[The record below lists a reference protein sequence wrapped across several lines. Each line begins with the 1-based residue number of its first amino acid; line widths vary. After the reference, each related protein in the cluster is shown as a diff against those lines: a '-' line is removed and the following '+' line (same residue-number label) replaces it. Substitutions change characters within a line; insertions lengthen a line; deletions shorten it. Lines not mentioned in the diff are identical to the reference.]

1 MSNLR
6 KAIGQMAGNFTVA
19 KVGDDEFVYD
29 GETIYEGLTI
39 NTYDENGDLIPV
51 SSGTYT
57 IEGEQVDIADGVV
70 VKIEREEGE
79 EIEEVTEPD
88 PIEET
93 EQTQPDPV
101 ETQLDPE
108 PNPIDPRIEALQ
120 ADLTEIKELLQ
131 KVIFALYKP
140 LDDEVPQ
147 SPTTPT
153 NANPTK
159 AERILK
165 K

>member
-70 VKIEREEGE
+70 VKIEREEE
-79 EIEEVTEPD
+79 ATDPDPID

-93 EQTQPDPV
+93 EETPPDPV
-101 ETQLDPE
+101 ETQLDPVT
-108 PNPIDPRIEALQ
+108 PDPIEALQ

>member
-70 VKIEREEGE
+70 VKIEREEA
-79 EIEEVTEPD
+79 TD
-88 PIEET
+88 PIDPIAE
-93 EQTQPDPV
+93 TQPDPV

-108 PNPIDPRIEALQ
+108 PNPLDPRIEALQ

-131 KVIFALYKP
+131 KVVFALYQP

>member
-6 KAIGQMAGNFTVA
+6 KTIGQMAGNFTVA

-29 GETIYEGLTI
+29 GETLYEGLTI
-39 NTYDENGDLIPV
+39 NTYDESGDLIPV
-51 SSGTYT
+51 SSGTYA

-79 EIEEVTEPD
+79 QVEQVEEVTDPEPIEEIEEVAETPTTPTD
-88 PIEET
+88 PK
-93 EQTQPDPV
+93 
-101 ETQLDPE
+101 
-108 PNPIDPRIEALQ
+108 IEALQ
-120 ADLTEIKELLQ
+120 NDLTEIKELLQ

-147 SPTTPT
+147 SPTTPA

>member
-70 VKIEREEGE
+70 VKIEREEA
-79 EIEEVTEPD
+79 TD
-88 PIEET
+88 PIDPIAE
-93 EQTQPDPV
+93 TQPDPV

-108 PNPIDPRIEALQ
+108 PNPLDPKIEALQ

-131 KVIFALYKP
+131 KVVFALYKP

>member
-6 KAIGQMAGNFTVA
+6 KKIGQMASNFTVA

-70 VKIEREEGE
+70 VKIEREEE
-79 EIEEVTEPD
+79 ATDPD
-88 PIEET
+88 PIEEI

-101 ETQLDPE
+101 ETQLDPVT
-108 PNPIDPRIEALQ
+108 PDPIEALQ

>member
-6 KAIGQMAGNFTVA
+6 KKIGQMASNFTVA

-70 VKIEREEGE
+70 VKIEREEE
-79 EIEEVTEPD
+79 ATDPD
-88 PIEET
+88 PIEEI
-93 EQTQPDPV
+93 EQTQPDPIDPV
-101 ETQLDPE
+101 DPLDPK
-108 PNPIDPRIEALQ
+108 IEALQ

-131 KVIFALYKP
+131 KVIFALYQP

-147 SPTTPT
+147 SPTTSNST
-153 NANPTK
+153 TPTK

-165 K
+165 L